1 MAREIDVTSL
11 AIALLAFVLVYGG
24 ALFGT
29 ALQRRLPGDHRDS
42 QSKETV
48 QLVMGLVA
56 TMAALVLSL
65 LIASSH
71 ASFETQQEEVQKL
84 ARDVILLDEA
94 LAQYGT
100 EAQALRT
107 VLREDVVAATRTLSP
122 DEGIGSAIVTATGAS
137 GQKPRLFA
145 QVLALEPKTPAQRF
159 DQAKALDLMTRI
171 AATRLLIHEQATS
184 SVPGPLVAVMVIWLM
199 LLFVGFGLF
208 ARPNATVLVA
218 MGLGAVSVAGAIFLI
233 LDMSHPY
240 RGLIHVSPA
249 PIQSALDRIGH

>member
-1 MAREIDVTSL
+1 MTSL
-11 AIALLAFVLVYGG
+11 AIALLVFCVVYGG
-24 ALFGT
+24 ALFGS
-29 ALQRRLPGDHRDS
+29 ALQRRLPGEHLDS
-42 QSKETV
+42 LSKETV

-71 ASFETQQEEVQKL
+71 TSFETQQEEVQKL

-107 VLREDVVAATRTLSP
+107 VLREDVVAATRRMSP
-122 DEGIGSAIVTATGAS
+122 SEGIGSAIVTAS
-137 GQKPRLFA
+137 GVADKKQRLFA
-145 QVLALEPKTPAQRF
+145 RVLALEPKTPAQRF
-159 DQAKALDLMTRI
+159 DQSKALDLMGRI

-184 SVPGPLVAVMVIWLM
+184 SVPAPLVVVMVIWLM
-199 LLFVGFGLF
+199 FLFAGFGLF
-208 ARPNATVLVA
+208 ARLNATVRVA
-218 MGLGAVSVAGAIFLI
+218 LGLGALSVAGAIFLI

-240 RGLIHVSPA
+240 RGLIHVSRA
-249 PIQSALDRIGH
+249 PIQSALDRIGR